1 MVLLLV
7 YVEGNERG
15 SHGGVSGPGGLV
27 IINGV
32 PGGPAVRVRATPAER
47 GDEMSDF
54 WSKS

>member
-32 PGGPAVRVRATPAER
+32 PGGPAVSQSNSSRE
-47 GDEMSDF
+47 GG
-54 WSKS
+54 